1 MRTGS
6 MPIEGIEWIMVVGVV
21 LAMLLWSPERIPEIA
36 RSIGRFLREV
46 QRARAELDSYAR
58 EALSPGVESIKSADR
73 ELVEAARKLG
83 IATEGLRRDEIVAL
97 INKALG
103 SGEASSK

>member
-1 MRTGS
+1 
-6 MPIEGIEWIMVVGVV
+6 
-21 LAMLLWSPERIPEIA
+21 
-36 RSIGRFLREV
+36 LREV